1 MGKVIRHRHR
11 RSIVWLV
18 LVFLLA
24 GAGRGLAEGPLSS
37 WPAVLSSSGFTLPV
51 ASGILYSHFGL
62 ITSSGPLDIHHL
74 RVDLNNPAVHLGV
87 ALAHDRLMSDD
98 ETVSSMVVRS
108 GAIAGINADYFDIH
122 QSGMPLNI
130 LTRDGQLLRSP
141 WRFVAFAVGK
151 DGAVR
156 IVRFRWTGRVVL
168 PDTGEA
174 RPLEG
179 YNSGMYPDGVIAMSN
194 LRGYG
199 APPPDPGTRQTVV
212 ELAPADDAG
221 PVPATPQDNG
231 QAPVSP
237 QNDFVVITPGPDR
250 FIIKPQP
257 STPAPTAPRAPT
269 APPGAAGDMSGRYFV
284 KQIWPQQAFYAPFPK
299 DEIILLGRGAG
310 ADWLARKVRA
320 GQQVQV
326 DLTTDPDWRDFQAAI
341 GGGPVLVQN
350 GQFVEDSDAP
360 SPQERDR
367 RHPVI
372 AVGIARDGRSITL
385 VEVDGRQPSLS
396 IGLTRPELASYLRW
410 LGAYQAM
417 AFDSGGSAEVV
428 ARLPGQSVPT
438 VVNSPSDGRERP
450 VANALLI
457 YSTSV
462 PGPAAKLLVNGNRAV
477 RLFVNAASSLS
488 IIGMDAQGNPVPPPD
503 DTLQVSASPPLASYA
518 DGMVRAGSAVGEGL
532 LQVQSGTAAGTAQ
545 LSVVNRLRRLVVSPE
560 SVSLV
565 PGAGWTFALAGQDQG
580 GHQVTLPDS
589 AGTWEVTPPW
599 LGIFSSPGQFVAGE
613 RAGAGTIRVSLGGA
627 AADVRVSVGN
637 QARSITQFDRGEWSF
652 RGYPDTVT
660 GGVALV
666 SSPGRERHPSAQ
678 LAFRLD
684 GSASKAAYLMTRLS
698 IAGAPTMMTLWAY
711 GDKSGVWLRGA
722 YDQASGLPGT
732 VTFARRV
739 NWQGWRSLTAAL
751 PPGIAYPITWTSFYV
766 VEPDPARTPHGVIYL
781 SSPRAVYAGATK

>member
-11 RSIVWLV
+11 RFLVWLV
-18 LVFLLA
+18 VVFLLA
-24 GAGRGLAEGPLSS
+24 AGRGLAQGPLSA

-74 RVDLNNPAVHLGV
+74 RVDLNNPTVHLGV
-87 ALAHDRLMSDD
+87 ALAHNRLMSDD
-98 ETVSSMVVRS
+98 ETVSSMVGRS

-122 QSGMPLNI
+122 ESGMPLNI
-130 LTRDGQLLRSP
+130 LARDGQLLRSP
-141 WRFVAFAVGK
+141 WRFVAFALGK
-151 DGAVR
+151 DGVAR
-156 IVRFRWTGRVVL
+156 IVRFRWTGRIVL

-179 YNSGMYPDGVIAMSN
+179 YNSGMYPDGVIAISN

-212 ELAPADDAG
+212 ELAPSEDAG
-221 PVPATPQDNG
+221 STPVTPRGTD
-231 QAPVSP
+231 QAPVP
-237 QNDFVVITPGPDR
+237 QNDFVVVTPGPDR
-250 FIIKPQP
+250 FVIKPAP
-257 STPAPTAPRAPT
+257 SAPAPTVPRGTTVPS
-269 APPGAAGDMSGRYFV
+269 GAAGDMSGRYFV
-284 KQIWPQQAFYAPFPK
+284 KQVWPQQAFYAPFPK
-299 DEIILLGRGAG
+299 DEIVLLGRGAG
-310 ADWLARKVRA
+310 ADWLARRVTA

-341 GGGPVLVQN
+341 GGGPVLIQN
-350 GQFVEDSDAP
+350 GQIVEDSDAP
-360 SPQERDR
+360 SPLERDH

-372 AVGIARDGRSITL
+372 AVGIARDGRSLTL
-385 VEVDGRQPSLS
+385 VEVDGRQPNLS

-462 PGPAAKLLVNGNRAV
+462 PGPATKLLVNGNRAV

-488 IIGMDAQGNPVPPPD
+488 IVGLDEQGNPVPPPD

-518 DGMVRAGSAVGEGL
+518 DGMIRAGPAAGEGT
-532 LQVQSGTAAGTAQ
+532 LQVQSGTAAGTAL

-565 PGAGWTFALAGQDQG
+565 PGAGWTFALVGQDEE
-580 GHQVTLPDS
+580 GHQVMLPDA
-589 AGTWEVTPPW
+589 AGTWAVTPPW
-599 LGIFSSPGQFVAGE
+599 LGTFSSPAQFVAGE

-627 AADVRVSVGN
+627 AADVRVNVGN
-637 QARSITQFDRGEWSF
+637 RARSITQFDRGEWSF

-660 GGVALV
+660 GAVALV
-666 SSPGRERHPSAQ
+666 STPSREHHPSAQ

-684 GSASKAAYLMTRLS
+684 GPASKAAYLMTRLS
-698 IAGAPTMMTLWAY
+698 IAGSPTMMTLWAY

-722 YDQASGLPGT
+722 YDQASGPPGT

-751 PPGIAYPITWTSFYV
+751 PAGIAYPITWTSFYV